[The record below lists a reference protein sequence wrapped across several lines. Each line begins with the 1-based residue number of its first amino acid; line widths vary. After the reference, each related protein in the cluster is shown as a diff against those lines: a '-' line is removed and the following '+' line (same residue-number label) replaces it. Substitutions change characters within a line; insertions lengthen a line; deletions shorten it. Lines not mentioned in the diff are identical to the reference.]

1 MGNVRG
7 IKGYLSESGPAAYDT
22 STMPLDLSL
31 LHPQLQELGNHVA
44 EQRGEFAARLE
55 RALATAAGASTD
67 SALHDLQD
75 RIETHRG
82 RYTWLVGVPVGPMTD
97 RIRAPAPPADHAV
110 VAVDGSQIEIERDA
124 PVACYLLNIGQVTLR
139 YGSQPEA
146 QLCSMPTLRFG
157 PEQLTVTDPKHKTRE
172 QAVDSVI
179 LGALR
184 STAELDA
191 LADLAERLPA
201 DLPAVGLID
210 GTLVQWGFSG
220 QGYPR
225 FLRDRL
231 LGGYLKALDR
241 LRVVASRRPFAI
253 ASYISLPRATEA
265 VNALR
270 LAVCPFPTPDCDAN
284 CGTLS
289 ASDRPCDAV
298 GRVRDRDLFARLL
311 HRGERSER
319 FESRSS
325 VVMEDYGTH
334 GISFFYLNA
343 GPEVVRVEVP
353 EWSLPDIDLIHAAI
367 WKQITL
373 GNGYPVALAEA
384 HEQAVV
390 RAADR
395 DLFWELVE
403 TASGVGANLPRR
415 SEKNVA
421 KRRRAV

>member
-1 MGNVRG
+1 
-7 IKGYLSESGPAAYDT
+7 
-22 STMPLDLSL
+22 MPLDLSL
-31 LHPQLQELGNHVA
+31 LHPQLQELGSHIA

-55 RALATAAGASTD
+55 RALAEAADASAD
-67 SALHDLQD
+67 SALGDLQE
-75 RIETHRG
+75 RIDTHRG
-82 RYTWLVGVPVGPMTD
+82 RYTWLVGVPTGPMTD
-97 RIRAPAPPADHAV
+97 RTGAPAVPPDHAV
-110 VAVDGSQIEIERDA
+110 AAVDGSQIEVERDA

-146 QLCSMPTLRFG
+146 SLSSVPTLRYG
-157 PEQLTVTDPKHKTRE
+157 PEQLTVTDPKRKTRE
-172 QAVDSVI
+172 QMVDGVM

-184 STAELDA
+184 AAAELDA
-191 LADLAERLPA
+191 LADIAEDLPA

-231 LGGYLKALDR
+231 LGGYLDALER
-241 LRVVASRRPFAI
+241 LRDIASRKPFAV

-270 LAVCPFPTPDCDAN
+270 LAICPFPAPDCDAN
-284 CGTLS
+284 CGALS
-289 ASDRPCDAV
+289 SSDRPCEAV
-298 GRVRDRDLFARLL
+298 GRVRDRDLFGRLL
-311 HRGERSER
+311 GLGERSVR

-325 VVMEDYGTH
+325 VVVEDYGPH
-334 GISFFYLNA
+334 AVSFFYLNA
-343 GPEVVRVEVP
+343 GPEVARVEVP
-353 EWSLPDIDLIHAAI
+353 EWSLPHTDLLHAAV
-367 WKQITL
+367 WSQIAL

-403 TASGVGANLPRR
+403 AAGGVGGNLPRR

-421 KRRRAV
+421 KQRRAV